1 MSVKERVMRVQR
13 SLHRGTI
20 VPGVILG
27 LVIGLAVAAFIAWT
41 WNREPSYNERVMS
54 DKERARAEKERAVPN
69 EPAKD
74 AVKDKDAK
82 ALGSNTPPVD
92 AKSSKPAGDAL
103 SPQDRERFDFYKIL
117 PGIEEARPVTDEERR
132 RDREKAGQSVDE
144 VLKSE
149 RELEQEINSLKEG
162 GGAKSKEKEAKKKKS
177 PDDED
182 QLNAVIDK
190 IQGGSPSI
198 ATKEKVS
205 AHEAKPSSGK
215 RVILQAGAFESE
227 EEADRLKADLVM
239 SGLEVRVQKHRDAD
253 GVSIYRVRLG
263 PFSDENDVAK
273 VRSELRRQGIK
284 PTTIPLKEE

>member
-1 MSVKERVMRVQR
+1 MKMSVKERVMRVQR

-54 DKERARAEKERAVPN
+54 DKERARAEKERAVPA

-74 AVKDKDAK
+74 AVNDKDAK

-92 AKSSKPAGDAL
+92 TKSSKPAGDAL

-149 RELEQEINSLKEG
+149 RELEQEINSLKG
-162 GGAKSKEKEAKKKKS
+162 NGGAKAKDVKKKV

-205 AHEAKPSSGK
+205 APEAKSSPGK

-253 GVSIYRVRLG
+253 GIAIYRVRLG